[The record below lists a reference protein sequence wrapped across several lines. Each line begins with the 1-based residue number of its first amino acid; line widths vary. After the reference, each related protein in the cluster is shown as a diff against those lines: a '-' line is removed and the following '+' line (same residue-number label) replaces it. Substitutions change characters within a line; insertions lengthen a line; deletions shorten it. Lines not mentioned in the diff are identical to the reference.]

1 MRLTLWNNP
10 VWTGHMSSA
19 LKRFG
24 KRGEVAFGHPAEPPP
39 TTPGL
44 SSEPVAAGSGRGC
57 CPRCPCLQG
66 PQRVPWLAHVPS
78 LLASG
83 GTCAWDHPGHL
94 VSSPGSSHLCP
105 ALRAQADRAWRIS
118 VTLRSHSVPPQTQP
132 PLSAPPVTPLPHG
145 SMVSKAP
152 ASRLDPARQPPWFPS
167 PLSSAHRAISS
178 FSQGTSGFGLTSVW
192 VPALTLSSCVWHTA
206 GHS

>member
-44 SSEPVAAGSGRGC
+44 SSELVATGSGRGC

-66 PQRVPWLAHVPS
+66 PQKVPWLAHVPS

-105 ALRAQADRAWRIS
+105 ALRAQAGRAERGEY
-118 VTLRSHSVPPQTQP
+118 L
-132 PLSAPPVTPLPHG
+132 
-145 SMVSKAP
+145 
-152 ASRLDPARQPPWFPS
+152 
-167 PLSSAHRAISS
+167 
-178 FSQGTSGFGLTSVW
+178 
-192 VPALTLSSCVWHTA
+192 
-206 GHS
+206 